1 MVRALWR
8 DWVAVGCLEYDVSG
22 LQADF
27 WISGMEGSMLARVVS
42 FVQGLPKV
50 PLAFMGF
57 GMHRA
62 WFELAFTMPRVP
74 GGETVLVHDWLDLA
88 MIATLLLC
96 SVRARRVSPL
106 CSRGALVAGAPMLL
120 IAATGLAYLGVF
132 VPETALALRWAA
144 SIMGGVGIALM
155 ILMWCERYARL
166 TPGRFLLYYASMML
180 AGAAV
185 IWIYRGF
192 VPAWQPW
199 MVGLLPLVS
208 IGVLLSSRDGG
219 EGEEPAEEGDA
230 RFTFPWKPL
239 LVVALY
245 SFAFSLQY
253 TSDAVPGLYSSPGTV
268 VSALVVVGALL
279 LTRGHI
285 GFETVYSAWLPV
297 MSALFLLVPAGG
309 GLPGVWA
316 DFFNCL
322 GYGANEIFIATMI
335 GSIAYRYGVNAVWL
349 YGAELGARFLVL
361 MLGRELRPLFVASGL
376 GAGLPVIV
384 AVVLAT
390 VLVVSEIKIDSN
402 WGIDLVGSSSGEQ
415 GEDAVAKRNDVGTRC
430 AELARTHGLTQ
441 REGEVLLLLAQ
452 RKTTAEIEAALFIA
466 NGTAK
471 AHVSHV
477 YQKLGVH
484 TREGLLE
491 LLGE

>member
-1 MVRALWR
+1 
-8 DWVAVGCLEYDVSG
+8 
-22 LQADF
+22 
-27 WISGMEGSMLARVVS
+27 MLARVVS

-132 VPETALALRWAA
+132 VPETALVLRWAA

-180 AGAAV
+180 TGAVV

-208 IGVLLSSRDGG
+208 MGMLLSSRDGG
-219 EGEEPAEEGDA
+219 EGEEPAEEGGA
-230 RFTFPWKPL
+230 
-239 LVVALY
+239 
-245 SFAFSLQY
+245 
-253 TSDAVPGLYSSPGTV
+253 PGSPFHGSRCLWWPCTRLR
-268 VSALVVVGALL
+268 SACSTPR
-279 LTRGHI
+279 TR
-285 GFETVYSAWLPV
+285 
-297 MSALFLLVPAGG
+297 
-309 GLPGVWA
+309 
-316 DFFNCL
+316 CR
-322 GYGANEIFIATMI
+322 
-335 GSIAYRYGVNAVWL
+335 GSIRHRVPW
-349 YGAELGARFLVL
+349 
-361 MLGRELRPLFVASGL
+361 
-376 GAGLPVIV
+376 
-384 AVVLAT
+384 
-390 VLVVSEIKIDSN
+390 
-402 WGIDLVGSSSGEQ
+402 
-415 GEDAVAKRNDVGTRC
+415 
-430 AELARTHGLTQ
+430 
-441 REGEVLLLLAQ
+441 
-452 RKTTAEIEAALFIA
+452 
-466 NGTAK
+466 
-471 AHVSHV
+471 
-477 YQKLGVH
+477 
-484 TREGLLE
+484 
-491 LLGE
+491 

>member
-1 MVRALWR
+1 MIGR
-8 DWVAVGCLEYDVSG
+8 EE
-22 LQADF
+22 QAKAFATED
-27 WISGMEGSMLARVVS
+27 SMLARLSS
-42 FVQGLPKV
+42 FVRGLPRV

-88 MIATLLLC
+88 MIATLLIC
-96 SVRARRVSPL
+96 SIQARKLSPL
-106 CSRGALVAGAPMLL
+106 SSRGAVLAGAPLLL
-120 IAATGLAYLGVF
+120 IAATALAYMGVF
-132 VPETALALRWAA
+132 VPGTSLVVRLAA
-144 SIMGGVGIALM
+144 SVMGGVGIALM
-155 ILMWCERYARL
+155 ILTWCERYAQL

-180 AGAAV
+180 VGAVV

-192 VPAWQPW
+192 VPEWQPW

-208 IGVLLSSRDGG
+208 IGMLISTHDAG
-219 EGEEPAEEGDA
+219 EVGELPESGSA

-253 TSDAVPGLYSSPGTV
+253 TSDAVPGLYSSPGTI
-268 VSALVVVGALL
+268 VSALVVVVALL
-279 LTRGHI
+279 LTRGRI
-285 GFETVYSAWLPV
+285 GFETVYSAWLPF

-322 GYGANEIFIATMI
+322 GYGANEIFIATMV

-376 GAGLPVIV
+376 GTGLPVIV
-384 AVVLAT
+384 SVVVAT

-402 WGIDLVGSSSGEQ
+402 WGIGLVGTSSGE
-415 GEDAVAKRNDVGTRC
+415 GTASAVSKRNDVGTRC

-491 LLGE
+491 RLGSGQEEGQER

>member
-1 MVRALWR
+1 MAWLA
-8 DWVAVGCLEYDVSG
+8 VARLKG
-22 LQADF
+22 L
-27 WISGMEGSMLARVVS
+27 GGRMLARITAYMR
-42 FVQGLPKV
+42 GLPKV

-62 WFELAFTMPRVP
+62 WFELAFTMPRVVD
-74 GGETVLVHDWLDLA
+74 GGETVLIHDWLDLA
-88 MIATLLLC
+88 MIATLLAC
-96 SVRARRVSPL
+96 SAWARRLTPL
-106 CSRGALVAGAPMLL
+106 RSRAVAVAGAPVLL
-120 IAATGLAYLGVF
+120 VLATVLAYAGVF
-132 VPETALALRWAA
+132 GFGVPLAVRGAA
-144 SIMGGVGIALM
+144 SVMGGVGIALM
-155 ILMWCERYARL
+155 ILLWLERYAQL
-166 TPGRFLLYYASMML
+166 TPGRFLLYYACMML

-192 VPAWQPW
+192 VPEWQPW
-199 MVGLLPLVS
+199 MVALLPLAS
-208 IGVLLSSRDGG
+208 TAMLLSSHGDVP
-219 EGEEPAEEGDA
+219 GEEAADDKNA

-253 TSDAVPGLYSSPGTV
+253 TADAVPGLYSSPGTV
-268 VSALVVVGALL
+268 ASALVVVVALL
-279 LTRGHI
+279 ATRGNI
-285 GFETVYSAWLPV
+285 GFETVYSAWLPF

-322 GYGANEIFIATMI
+322 GYGANEIFIATMV

-349 YGAELGARFLVL
+349 YGAELGIRFVVL
-361 MLGRELRPLFVASGL
+361 MVGRELRPLFMAAGI
-376 GAGLPVIV
+376 GTGLPVIV
-384 AVVLAT
+384 AVVVAT

-402 WGIDLVGSSSGEQ
+402 WGIDLLGASAAGDGKGAAS
-415 GEDAVAKRNDVGTRC
+415 KRNDLGMRC
-430 AELARTHGLTQ
+430 AELSRTRGLTQ

-452 RKTTAEIEAALFIA
+452 HKTTAEIEAALFIA

-484 TREGLLE
+484 TREGLFE